1 MSSTGTS
8 LRFPQLG
15 HRALRLPLGSRSD
28 KELIVL
34 TVIGDHQLFVSF
46 LPNEDLPLSRS
57 DTRDLV
63 RRPKGFPQIDL
74 REAFRTSYKVSRVG
88 TRKREIFVRKKG
100 HKKLVVAYDSEYD
113 ELLVRTG
120 SEG

>member
-15 HRALRLPLGSRSD
+15 HRALRLPLGSRDD
-28 KELIVL
+28 KDLIVL

-74 REAFRTSYKVSRVG
+74 IPIPFSHPSVPEVLAHVDVDFVDVEREQIDSLHYVMN
-88 TRKREIFVRKKG
+88 IIYINVRMG
-100 HKKLVVAYDSEYD
+100 
-113 ELLVRTG
+113 
-120 SEG
+120 